1 MQFDFSKL
9 FKVLAPV
16 VVSAIVSIITGIQI
30 TLPKTEALDKDT
42 TVAVEEHASAINTHA
57 ELIDELLRSTRE
69 CRDDVTR
76 YEALV
81 KALAAA
87 KSEKPADKP
96 SDKSA
101 KPAAKNLP
109 EIEIID
115 VSGAAN
121 APAPPSPAPRVPP
134 TFRGEV
140 PRGES
145 PTPTADAG
153 AEGTTAP

>member
-87 KSEKPADKP
+87 KSEKPAE
-96 SDKSA
+96 KSA

-109 EIEIID
+109 EIEILG
-115 VSGAAN
+115 VSGTAN
-121 APAPPSPAPRVPP
+121 TPAPPSPAPRVPP
-134 TFRGEV
+134 TFRGET

>member
-69 CRDDVTR
+69 CRDDVSR

-87 KSEKPADKP
+87 KSEKPAETA
-96 SDKSA
+96 A
-101 KPAAKNLP
+101 KPVLKGLP
-109 EIEIID
+109 EIEVID
-115 VSGAAN
+115 VSGT
-121 APAPPSPAPRVPP
+121 APAPPAPSSPAPRVLP
-134 TFRGEV
+134 TFRGET
-140 PRGES
+140 PRGGS
-145 PTPTADAG
+145 PTPEADAG
-153 AEGTTAP
+153 AQGTTAP